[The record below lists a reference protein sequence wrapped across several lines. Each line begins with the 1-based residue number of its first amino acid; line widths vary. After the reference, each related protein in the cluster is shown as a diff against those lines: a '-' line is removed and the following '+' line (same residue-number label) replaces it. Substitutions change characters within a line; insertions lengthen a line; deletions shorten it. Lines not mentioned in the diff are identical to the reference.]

1 MFYKVGLKI
10 YLLGDVMNLTNTMSP
25 QLFLYEKIKPFGLPI
40 AILMLMVMMVIPLP
54 SILLDIFF
62 TTNILLSLLILM
74 VALHTF
80 RPLDFSS
87 FPTVLLFATILR
99 LGLNVA
105 STRIV
110 LSAGHTGPDAAGKV
124 IEAFGEFVI
133 AGNYVVGI
141 FVFAILI
148 IINLVVITKGAGRVS
163 EVSAR
168 FTLDAMP
175 GKQMAIDADL
185 NAGLL
190 TSEEAKQRRD
200 DVAKEADFY
209 GSMDGASKFVK
220 GDAVAGIL
228 ILLINI
234 IGGLI
239 IGIAQH
245 DLPASVAAEN
255 YIILSVGD
263 GLVAQ
268 IPSLLLAIATA
279 IIVTRVSTSQDL
291 SQQIGSQIGMKQAW
305 LPSAGVLFLLGL
317 IPGMPNVLFL
327 IASGLTFFIWWRI
340 KQKEDETNDGS
351 DTINENG
358 ETVVKEEKDD
368 DNSINLS
375 EIADNSAISMQ
386 LGYGLIQMVD
396 DENDGPLIA
405 RITGVRKQISKEL
418 GFIIPP
424 VRIRDDLS
432 LDANHYRIRIGQE
445 IVAED
450 KVFPQLILAIPG
462 ESAQTKIEGTDV
474 KDPSFGMEATWI
486 ERHQQAKAENLG
498 YMVVEPESV
507 IATHLNQVLS
517 SQANELLGQDDVQAL
532 LDNLSKTSPQLVS
545 STVPKLI
552 PLNILTSVLKLLLAE
567 RMPISD
573 LRRILEVLASQNHKN
588 NSPLDI
594 AESIRPAI
602 SGLLIQQIA
611 PLNSPLPVITF
622 SAELEQMIVNI
633 SKQTGANGLILE
645 ASLIQKIVTAVNSVM
660 EKMQNEN
667 RKAVMITAPVIRRD
681 LSHMLRQHIP
691 NLDVLSFTELPDNKK
706 IEVIANIGS
715 EEQNNN

>member
-1 MFYKVGLKI
+1 
-10 YLLGDVMNLTNTMSP
+10 MNLTNTLAA
-25 QLFLYEKIKPFGLPI
+25 QFFLSDKLKPFGLPV

-74 VALHTF
+74 VCIHTF

-200 DVAKEADFY
+200 DIAKEADFY

-220 GDAVAGIL
+220 GDAIAGIL

-234 IGGLI
+234 IGGLV

-245 DLPASVAAEN
+245 DLPVSIAAEN

-291 SQQIGSQIGMKQAW
+291 SKQIGSQIGVKQAW
-305 LPSAGVLFLLGL
+305 LPSACVLFLLGL
-317 IPGMPNVLFL
+317 IPGMPNTLFL
-327 IASGLTFFIWWRI
+327 LGSAITFAVWWMLR
-340 KQKEDETNDGS
+340 KNNENFDNGDTNVSENNKNKDVKNNENEEDENIIS
-351 DTINENG
+351 
-358 ETVVKEEKDD
+358 
-368 DNSINLS
+368 LS
-375 EIADNSAISMQ
+375 EIADNSSISMQ
-386 LGYGLIQMVD
+386 LGYGLIQLVD

-418 GFIIPP
+418 GFVVPQ
-424 VRIRDDLS
+424 VRIRDDLT
-432 LDANHYRIRIGQE
+432 LEANHYRIRIGQE

-450 KVFPQLILAIPG
+450 KIFPQLLLAIPG
-462 ESAQTKIEGTDV
+462 DNAQTKIEGTDV
-474 KDPSFGMEATWI
+474 KDPSFNMDATWI
-486 ERHQQAKAENLG
+486 EPHQQARAENLG
-498 YMVVEPESV
+498 YMVVEPEAV
-507 IATHLNQVLS
+507 IATHLNQILS
-517 SQANELLGQDDVQAL
+517 KQAAELLGQDDVQLL
-532 LDNLSKTSPQLVS
+532 LDNLAKSSPQLVS
-545 STVPKLI
+545 STVPKLV
-552 PLNILTSVLKLLLAE
+552 PLNILTTILKTLLAE
-567 RMPISD
+567 KMPISD
-573 LRRILEVLASQNHKN
+573 LKRILEVLASQNVKN
-588 NSPLDI
+588 MTPIEL
-594 AESIRPAI
+594 AEAIRPTI

-611 PLNSPLPVITF
+611 PLNSALPIITF
-622 SAELEQMIVNI
+622 SADLEQLIVNVA
-633 SKQTGANGLILE
+633 KQTGANGLILE
-645 ASLIQKIVTAVNSVM
+645 ANLIKKIVSAINTVM
-660 EKMQNEN
+660 EKMQSEN

-691 NLDVLSFTELPDNKK
+691 SLDVLSFTELPDNKK
-706 IEVIANIGS
+706 IEVVANIGS
-715 EEQNNN
+715 EEEEKN

>member
-1 MFYKVGLKI
+1 
-10 YLLGDVMNLTNTMSP
+10 MNLTSTLSKDFFP
-25 QLFLYEKIKPFGLPI
+25 FEKLKALGLPV
-40 AILMLMVMMVIPLP
+40 AILMLMMMMVVPLP
-54 SILLDIFF
+54 AVLLDIFF

-74 VALHTF
+74 VSLHTF

-190 TSEEAKQRRD
+190 TSEEAKQRRED
-200 DVAKEADFY
+200 IAKEADFY

-220 GDAVAGIL
+220 GDAIAGIL

-245 DLPASVAAEN
+245 DLPVSTAAEN

-291 SQQIGSQIGMKQAW
+291 SKQIGSQIGIKQAW
-305 LPSAGVLFLLGL
+305 LPSAGVLFLLGI
-317 IPGMPNVLFL
+317 IPGMPNFLFL
-327 IASGLTFFIWWRI
+327 IASGLTLFIWWTI
-340 KQKEDETNDGS
+340 KKQSEDSAVYNEMQGTSNDES
-351 DTINENG
+351 D
-358 ETVVKEEKDD
+358 VDQEKDE
-368 DNSINLS
+368 NSISLS

-386 LGYGLIQMVD
+386 LGYGLIQLVD

-418 GFIIPP
+418 GFIIPQ

-432 LDANHYRIRIGQE
+432 LEANHYRIRIGQE

-450 KVFPQLILAIPG
+450 KIFPQLLLAIPG
-462 ESAQTKIEGTDV
+462 DSAQTKIDGTDV
-474 KDPSFGMEATWI
+474 KDPSFNMDATWI
-486 ERHQQAKAENLG
+486 EPHQQARAENLG
-498 YMVVEPESV
+498 YMVVEPEAV

-517 SQANELLGQDDVQAL
+517 KQSSELLGQDDVQAL
-532 LDNLSKTSPQLVS
+532 LDNLSETSPQLVS
-545 STVPKLI
+545 SSVPKII
-552 PLNILTSVLKLLLAE
+552 PLNILTSILKSLLAE

-573 LRRILEVLASQNHKN
+573 LKRILEVLTTQNVKNAS
-588 NSPLDI
+588 PIEL

-611 PLNSPLPVITF
+611 PLNSPLPIITF

-633 SKQTGANGLILE
+633 AKQTGANGLILE
-645 ASLIQKIVTAVNSVM
+645 ASLIQKIVSAINEVM
-660 EKMQNEN
+660 EKMQSQN
-667 RKAVMITAPVIRRD
+667 RNAIMITAPVIRRD

-691 NLDVLSFTELPDNKK
+691 SLNVLSFTELPDSKK
-706 IEVIANIGS
+706 IEVVANIGS
-715 EEQNNN
+715 EETSNN

>member
-1 MFYKVGLKI
+1 
-10 YLLGDVMNLTNTMSP
+10 MNLTNTMSP

-340 KQKEDETNDGS
+340 KQKEDENNDGS
-351 DTINENG
+351 DNINENG

-507 IATHLNQVLS
+507 IATHLNQILS

-594 AESIRPAI
+594 AESVRPAI

>member
-1 MFYKVGLKI
+1 
-10 YLLGDVMNLTNTMSP
+10 MNLTNTLSP
-25 QLFLYEKIKPFGLPI
+25 HLFIYEKIKPFGLPV

-54 SILLDIFF
+54 SMLLDIFF

-124 IEAFGEFVI
+124 IQSFGEFVI

-190 TSEEAKQRRD
+190 TSEEAKERRED
-200 DVAKEADFY
+200 ISKEADFY

-245 DLPASVAAEN
+245 DLPVSVAAEN

-305 LPSAGVLFLLGL
+305 LPSAGVLLLLGM
-317 IPGMPNVLFL
+317 IPGMPNLLFL
-327 IASGLTFFIWWRI
+327 LASGITFFIWYRI
-340 KQKEDETNDGS
+340 KQKDEDNIDDND
-351 DTINENG
+351 NLLENSNSS
-358 ETVVKEEKDD
+358 KSNDKSEKDD
-368 DNSINLS
+368 NEINLS
-375 EIADNSAISMQ
+375 DIADNSAISMQ

-396 DENDGPLIA
+396 DENEGPLIA

-432 LDANHYRIRIGQE
+432 LEANHYRIRIGQE

-450 KVFPQLILAIPG
+450 KVFPQLVLAIPG
-462 ESAQTKIEGTDV
+462 DTAQTKIEGTDV

-486 ERHQQAKAENLG
+486 ERHQQARAENLG
-498 YMVVEPESV
+498 YMVVEPEAV
-507 IATHLNQVLS
+507 IATHLNQILS
-517 SQANELLGQDDVQAL
+517 NQASSLLGQDDVQAL

-552 PLNILTSVLKLLLAE
+552 PLNIITSVLKLLLIE

-573 LRRILEVLASQNHKN
+573 LKRILEILASQNHKN
-588 NSPLDI
+588 ISPVDI
-594 AESIRPAI
+594 AEAVRPAI

-611 PLNSPLPVITF
+611 PLNSPLPIITF
-622 SAELEQMIVNI
+622 SAELEQMIVNVA
-633 SKQTGANGLILE
+633 KQTGENGLILE
-645 ASLIQKIVTAVNSVM
+645 ASLIQKIVTAINTVS

-667 RKAVMITAPVIRRD
+667 RKAVMITAPVIRKD

-706 IEVIANIGS
+706 IEVVANIGS
-715 EEQNNN
+715 EDQNKN

>member
-1 MFYKVGLKI
+1 
-10 YLLGDVMNLTNTMSP
+10 MNLTNTLAAQFFVSDK
-25 QLFLYEKIKPFGLPI
+25 LKPFGLPV

-74 VALHTF
+74 VCIHTF

-200 DVAKEADFY
+200 DIAKEADFY

-220 GDAVAGIL
+220 GDAIAGIL

-234 IGGLI
+234 IGGLV

-245 DLPASVAAEN
+245 DLPVSIAAEN

-291 SQQIGSQIGMKQAW
+291 SKQIGSQIGVKQAW
-305 LPSAGVLFLLGL
+305 LPSACVLFLLGL
-317 IPGMPNVLFL
+317 IPGMPNTLFL
-327 IASGLTFFIWWRI
+327 LGSALTFTVWWMLR
-340 KQKEDETNDGS
+340 KNNENFDNGDTNVSENNKNKDVKNTENEEDENIIS
-351 DTINENG
+351 
-358 ETVVKEEKDD
+358 
-368 DNSINLS
+368 LS
-375 EIADNSAISMQ
+375 EIADNSSISMQ
-386 LGYGLIQMVD
+386 LGYGLIQLVD

-418 GFIIPP
+418 GFVVPQ
-424 VRIRDDLS
+424 VRIRDDLT
-432 LDANHYRIRIGQE
+432 LEANHYRIRIGQE

-450 KVFPQLILAIPG
+450 KIFPQLLLAIPG
-462 ESAQTKIEGTDV
+462 DNAQTKIEGTDV
-474 KDPSFGMEATWI
+474 KDPSFNMDATWI
-486 ERHQQAKAENLG
+486 EPHQQARAENLG
-498 YMVVEPESV
+498 YMVVEPEAV
-507 IATHLNQVLS
+507 IATHLNQILS
-517 SQANELLGQDDVQAL
+517 KQAAELLGQDDVQLL
-532 LDNLSKTSPQLVS
+532 LDNLAKSSPQLVS
-545 STVPKLI
+545 STVPKLV
-552 PLNILTSVLKLLLAE
+552 PLNILTTILKTLLAE
-567 RMPISD
+567 KMPISD
-573 LRRILEVLASQNHKN
+573 LKRILEVLASQNVKN
-588 NSPLDI
+588 MTPIEL
-594 AESIRPAI
+594 AEAIRPTI

-611 PLNSPLPVITF
+611 PLNSALPIITF
-622 SAELEQMIVNI
+622 SADLEQLIVNVA
-633 SKQTGANGLILE
+633 KQTGANGLILE
-645 ASLIQKIVTAVNSVM
+645 ANLIKKIVSAINTVM
-660 EKMQNEN
+660 EKMQSEN

-691 NLDVLSFTELPDNKK
+691 SLDVLSFTELPDNKK
-706 IEVIANIGS
+706 IEVVANIGS
-715 EEQNNN
+715 EEEEKN

>member
-1 MFYKVGLKI
+1 
-10 YLLGDVMNLTNTMSP
+10 MNLTSTMSP
-25 QLFLYEKIKPFGLPI
+25 QIFLYEKIKPFGLPL

-54 SILLDIFF
+54 SVLLDIFF

-74 VALHTF
+74 VSLHNF

-110 LSAGHTGPDAAGKV
+110 LSEGHTGPDAAGKV

-190 TSEEAKQRRD
+190 TAEEAKQRRED
-200 DVAKEADFY
+200 ISKEADFY

-220 GDAVAGIL
+220 GDAIAGIL

-245 DLPASVAAEN
+245 DLPVSTAAEN

-291 SQQIGSQIGMKQAW
+291 SEQIGSQIGIKQAW
-305 LPSAGVLFLLGL
+305 LPSGGVLFLLGL
-317 IPGMPNVLFL
+317 IPGMPNMLFL
-327 IASGLTFFIWWRI
+327 TASGLTFFIWWKI
-340 KQKEDETNDGS
+340 KQKDQNPNEENNILDNNSNIDSDG
-351 DTINENG
+351 T
-358 ETVVKEEKDD
+358 KKDD
-368 DNSINLS
+368 DNSIDLS
-375 EIADNSAISMQ
+375 EVADNSAISMQ

-396 DENDGPLIA
+396 DENDGPLIG
-405 RITGVRKQISKEL
+405 RITGVRKQISKDL

-424 VRIRDDLS
+424 VRIRDDLA
-432 LDANHYRIRIGQE
+432 LEANHYRIRIGQE

-450 KVFPQLILAIPG
+450 KVFPQLLLAIPG

-486 ERHQQAKAENLG
+486 ERHQQARAENLG
-498 YMVVEPESV
+498 YMVVEPDSV
-507 IATHLNQVLS
+507 IATHLNQILS
-517 SQANELLGQDDVQAL
+517 SQASELLGQDDVQAL

-552 PLNILTSVLKLLLAE
+552 PLNIITSVLKSLLAE

-573 LRRILEVLASQNHKN
+573 LRRILEVLASQNNKN
-588 NSPLDI
+588 ASPIDI
-594 AESIRPAI
+594 AETVRPAI

-633 SKQTGANGLILE
+633 AKQTGENGLILE
-645 ASLIQKIVTAVNSVM
+645 ANLIQKIVTAINSVM

-691 NLDVLSFTELPDNKK
+691 SLDVLSFTELPDNKK
-706 IEVIANIGS
+706 IEVVANIGS
-715 EEQNNN
+715 EEQNKN

>member
-1 MFYKVGLKI
+1 
-10 YLLGDVMNLTNTMSP
+10 MNLTSTMSP
-25 QLFLYEKIKPFGLPI
+25 QIFLYEKIKPFGLPL

-54 SILLDIFF
+54 SVLLDIFF

-74 VALHTF
+74 VSLHTF

-110 LSAGHTGPDAAGKV
+110 LSEGHTGPDAAGKV

-190 TSEEAKQRRD
+190 TAEEAKQRRED
-200 DVAKEADFY
+200 ISKEADFY

-220 GDAVAGIL
+220 GDAIAGIL

-234 IGGLI
+234 IGRLI

-245 DLPASVAAEN
+245 DLPVSTAAEN

-291 SQQIGSQIGMKQAW
+291 SEQIGSQIGIKQAW
-305 LPSAGVLFLLGL
+305 LPSGGVLFLLGL
-317 IPGMPNVLFL
+317 IPGMPNMLFL
-327 IASGLTFFIWWRI
+327 TASGLTFFIWWKI
-340 KQKEDETNDGS
+340 KQKDQNP
-351 DTINENG
+351 NEENNILDNNSNIDSEG
-358 ETVVKEEKDD
+358 TKKDD
-368 DNSINLS
+368 DNSIDLS
-375 EIADNSAISMQ
+375 EVADNSAISMQ

-396 DENDGPLIA
+396 DENDGPLIG
-405 RITGVRKQISKEL
+405 RITGVRKQISKDL

-424 VRIRDDLS
+424 VRIRDDLA
-432 LDANHYRIRIGQE
+432 LEANHYRIRIGQE

-450 KVFPQLILAIPG
+450 KVFPQLLLAIPG

-486 ERHQQAKAENLG
+486 ERHQQARAENLG
-498 YMVVEPESV
+498 YMVVEPDSV
-507 IATHLNQVLS
+507 IATHLNQILS
-517 SQANELLGQDDVQAL
+517 SQASELLGQDDVQAL

-552 PLNILTSVLKLLLAE
+552 PLNIITSVLKSLLAE

-573 LRRILEVLASQNHKN
+573 LRRILEVLASQNNKN
-588 NSPLDI
+588 ASPIDI
-594 AESIRPAI
+594 AETVRPAI

-633 SKQTGANGLILE
+633 AKQTGENGLILE
-645 ASLIQKIVTAVNSVM
+645 ANLIQKIVTAINSVM

-706 IEVIANIGS
+706 IEVVANIGS
-715 EEQNNN
+715 EEQNKN